1 MEVGLSVSMP
11 FMPQSASPV
20 FVWPTLLT
28 EDQWKSLRN
37 PTLFIVGENEKIYPA
52 RKAVSRL
59 RRVAPNVKAA
69 MVSGVGHDLVVKSR
83 EIGELVLRFL
93 AEEP

>member
-1 MEVGLSVSMP
+1 
-11 FMPQSASPV
+11 
-20 FVWPTLLT
+20 
-28 EDQWKSLRN
+28 
-37 PTLFIVGENEKIYPA
+37 VGENEKIYPA